1 MEANKAGGLF
11 MKSMRWLPIL
21 LLGCILLGCS
31 RGGTYRLYLRYD
43 PAKDF
48 PALQEKIGMNLAVPP
63 FKDERFDTR
72 NIGYLA
78 PLAGSYIYYRSEP
91 FPLERAI
98 RDSLSDLLSPR
109 GIKTVPVPGW
119 NGQPDSLKGLQ
130 ADSILMVEI
139 KKFWIEG
146 NATLLGTD
154 IKASVSLVIQLGVKK
169 EGKVFTR
176 SIDLERNMKDI
187 RLSPPQAQKILNQMI
202 TEIFDNYFSNPY

>member
-1 MEANKAGGLF
+1 
-11 MKSMRWLPIL
+11 MKSLRWLSIL

-48 PALQEKIGMNLAVPP
+48 PTLQEKIGINLAVPP
-63 FKDERFDTR
+63 FKDERFDKLY
-72 NIGYLA
+72 IGFLA
-78 PLAGSYIYYRSEP
+78 PLTGGYTYYKSEP
-91 FPLERAI
+91 FPLEKAI
-98 RDSLSDLLSPR
+98 QDSLSDVLSPR

-119 NGQPDSLKGLQ
+119 NGQPDSLKGLE

-146 NATLLGTD
+146 NVGVLGTD
-154 IKASVSLVIQLGVKK
+154 IKASMSLLIRLGVKK

-176 SIDLERNMKDI
+176 SIDLERKMKDI
-187 RLSPPQAQKILNQMI
+187 RLTPGLAEKILNQMV
-202 TEIFDNYFSNPY
+202 TEIFDAYFLNPY